1 MSSGGHKTSAIPR
14 PPLDRRD
21 PTRGSTRT
29 LERESRNATD
39 SILSDLTSPIAREK
53 QLVKGRGKRTLITVA
68 AAVITAALIVA
79 LFVLPVKAYL
89 RQRADIDRKQ
99 RELTAL
105 DQANAELTAQVN
117 QLNTPEGVEEA
128 AREEI
133 GYVRRGEI
141 RLTVLPSPAAPLTIP
156 SGWPYDAISSILA
169 VRQQG
174 VAQPATTAALAPAAA
189 PTAAPTGIGN
199 PTTP

>member
-29 LERESRNATD
+29 LEREPSGKDARDATD
-39 SILSDLTSPIAREK
+39 SILSDFTRPIAREK

-79 LFVLPVKAYL
+79 LFVLPVKAFL
-89 RQRADIDRKQ
+89 RQRTDIARKE
-99 RELTAL
+99 RELAAL

-117 QLNTPEGVEEA
+117 RLNTPEGVEEA

-141 RLTVLPSPAAPLTIP
+141 RLTVLPAPAAPVVLP
-156 SGWPYDAISSILA
+156 SGWPYDAIAAVVA
-169 VRQQG
+169 VRQHG
-174 VAQPATTAALAPAAA
+174 VPLAATTQP
-189 PTAAPTGIGN
+189 GIGQ

>member
-29 LERESRNATD
+29 LERDSRNATD
-39 SILSDLTSPIAREK
+39 SILSDFTSPISREK

-79 LFVLPVKAYL
+79 LFVLPVKAYM
-89 RQRADIDRKQ
+89 RQRTDIARKQ
-99 RELTAL
+99 RELAAL

-117 QLNTPEGVEEA
+117 RLNTPEGVEEA

-141 RLTVLPSPAAPLTIP
+141 RLTVLPSPAAPIILP
-156 SGWPYDAISSILA
+156 SGWPYDAISSVVA
-169 VRQQG
+169 VHEHG
-174 VAQPATTAALAPAAA
+174 VPQAANTVP
-189 PTAAPTGIGN
+189 GIGQ

>member
-14 PPLDRRD
+14 PVD

-29 LERESRNATD
+29 LERRDDTRGIEAV
-39 SILSDLTSPIAREK
+39 LSDFTSPIAREK

-68 AAVITAALIVA
+68 AAVITAALVVA
-79 LFVLPVKAYL
+79 LFVLPVKAFL
-89 RQRADIDRKQ
+89 RQRSDISRKQ

-105 DQANAELTAQVN
+105 DQANAELAAQVN
-117 QLNTPEGVEEA
+117 RLNTPEGVEEA

-133 GYVRRGEI
+133 GYVHRGEI
-141 RLTVLPSPAAPLTIP
+141 RLTVLPSPAAPVSMP
-156 SGWPYDAISSILA
+156 SGWPYDAIAAVVA
-169 VRQQG
+169 VRQHGATQAVVTQPG
-174 VAQPATTAALAPAAA
+174 VAQA
-189 PTAAPTGIGN
+189 GITQ